1 MSILLWFTLLAV
13 SLAAARDTA
22 AQPRAGSQ
30 LPAKEN
36 RCASCHDEADR
47 WQGDQLRL
55 YVPLQELADDAHWRS
70 GVNCHDCHGGNPHVA
85 EDLKAAH
92 AESND
97 DPQAEWSP
105 FQRDPDEVRKSC
117 VRCHEEPKRALD
129 SGVHGGPVTGIAE
142 DGQTLPS
149 NCHDCHGERAH
160 GIYPVR
166 DLRSPVFAEHQVR
179 LCGSCHA
186 KALADYRASVHGHGL
201 EHSGLLVSA
210 VCTDCH
216 GGHDMHAAADPRS
229 TLHPANV
236 VQTCGRCH
244 LFIADKLQQSVHG
257 QQHDGSRRSQAVAP
271 DGQITRTASCIDCHQ
286 GHDLPHPHSN
296 VFQLTQADRCGSCHA
311 IPTSRYAI
319 SVHGQLT
326 ELGYLPAAKCS
337 DCHGSHEIRA
347 LSDPQSRLSS
357 LNRQA
362 TCGNCHVG
370 AVANFLDFDPH
381 ADPTDSERS
390 PALFRAYVGLVALLV
405 TVFAV
410 FGTHSLAWFCRS
422 LIDVL
427 KNGRPARL
435 VPGEIA
441 YVRFKP
447 AQRARI
453 P

>member
-129 SGVHGGPVTGIAE
+129 SGVHGGPVTGIAA

-149 NCHDCHGERAH
+149 NCRDCHGERAH

-257 QQHDGSRRSQAVAP
+257 QQHDGSRRSQAVRP
-271 DGQITRTASCIDCHQ
+271 GRTD
-286 GHDLPHPHSN
+286 
-296 VFQLTQADRCGSCHA
+296 HA
-311 IPTSRYAI
+311 N
-319 SVHGQLT
+319 G
-326 ELGYLPAAKCS
+326 EL
-337 DCHGSHEIRA
+337 H
-347 LSDPQSRLSS
+347 RLS
-357 LNRQA
+357 
-362 TCGNCHVG
+362 
-370 AVANFLDFDPH
+370 
-381 ADPTDSERS
+381 
-390 PALFRAYVGLVALLV
+390 
-405 TVFAV
+405 
-410 FGTHSLAWFCRS
+410 
-422 LIDVL
+422 
-427 KNGRPARL
+427 
-435 VPGEIA
+435 PG
-441 YVRFKP
+441 P
-447 AQRARI
+447 
-453 P
+453 